1 MLQPELA
8 KNVSMSLKIKVT
20 LHPGT
25 HVGDSLVIVSLSD
38 LRSGNAEPMTK
49 VTWLWS
55 LNEMVQFHAAAITAV
70 FWYQCW
76 KDTFGFFV
84 GKTCPALHFVDT
96 SKLFADNLRHAVGKI
111 QTHTCRA
118 SLHFWHRSSLT
129 ICTGLVH
136 CGHYVAGGKWKQG
149 HTFLGL
155 DLVVFGGPYKVH
167 VSTSCMDPHR
177 VKSPAWMNTSPG
189 GISI

>member
-1 MLQPELA
+1 MTFTTFTFVLQPELA

-70 FWYQCW
+70 FWYQC
-76 KDTFGFFV
+76 
-84 GKTCPALHFVDT
+84 
-96 SKLFADNLRHAVGKI
+96 
-111 QTHTCRA
+111 
-118 SLHFWHRSSLT
+118 
-129 ICTGLVH
+129 
-136 CGHYVAGGKWKQG
+136 
-149 HTFLGL
+149 
-155 DLVVFGGPYKVH
+155 
-167 VSTSCMDPHR
+167 
-177 VKSPAWMNTSPG
+177 
-189 GISI
+189 